1 MTVITVVGSGVVGA
15 ATGRGFAKRANATV
29 TFVDV
34 VDEKLQLLREEGFIA
49 IRPEE
54 LSLDGTDIVFVSV
67 PTPTRKEDDTFVTD
81 YLVSAC
87 TSIGRAL
94 ERLDTTSY
102 PVIVF
107 RSTMLCGTTSKV
119 LIPILE
125 KESRKRAGIDFGV
138 CYNPEYLREFAADED
153 FASLETVTIGA
164 SADDQKSVFALK
176 AAYEPFEAKF
186 HFLTI
191 EEAEYQKYVHN
202 LANAVTIS
210 MFNEFRRIGEA
221 LNMSPE
227 RIQVV
232 FDITAGT
239 AECRTNPRYGLRDMG
254 PYAGACLPKEV
265 NATLSDAKNR
275 GIHLPIL
282 AATQEMNR
290 ALGGW

>member
-1 MTVITVVGSGVVGA
+1 MTAITVVGSGVVGA

-34 VDEKLQLLREEGFIA
+34 VDEKLQSLRDEGFNA

-54 LSLDGTDIVFVSV
+54 LTLDGTDIVFVSV

-94 ERLDTTSY
+94 ERMDTASY

-125 KESRKRAGIDFGV
+125 KESRKQAGIDFGV

-153 FASLETVTIGA
+153 FASLEIVTIGH
-164 SADDQKSVFALK
+164 DLLDQKSAVILAT
-176 AAYEPFEAKF
+176 AYEPFEATL
-186 HFLTI
+186 HYLTI

-202 LANAVTIS
+202 LMNAVKIS
-210 MFNEFRRIGEA
+210 AYNEMRRFGE
-221 LNMSPE
+221 SQGFDKD

-232 FDITAGT
+232 FDITAET
-239 AECRTNPRYGLRDMG
+239 AESNTNPRYGLRDKG
-254 PYAGACLPKEV
+254 PYGGACLPKEV

-275 GIHLPIL
+275 GIHLPVL